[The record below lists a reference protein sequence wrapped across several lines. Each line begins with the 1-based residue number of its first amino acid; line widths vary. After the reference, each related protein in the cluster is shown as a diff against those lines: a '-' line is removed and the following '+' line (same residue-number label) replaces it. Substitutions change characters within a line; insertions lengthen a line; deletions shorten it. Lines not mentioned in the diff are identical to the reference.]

1 MRIFYVSRSGAVMA
15 ALAAAGA
22 AGVLAFPASPNATP
36 ASPPSCQIDVSR
48 SGAAVQIK
56 AIVSAK
62 GQKSG
67 SYRLIVGS
75 SGGNSSRINQSGD
88 YFVDNGSTVVGEV
101 SLGGRGSFNAHLLV
115 SADGQ
120 SVECSRRVSGAL

>member
-1 MRIFYVSRSGAVMA
+1 MRFFYVSRTGTVMA
-15 ALAAAGA
+15 ALAAAGT
-22 AGVLAFPASPNATP
+22 LAFPPSPNAAP
-36 ASPPSCQIDVSR
+36 SSPPSCQIDVSR
-48 SGAAVQIK
+48 LGGTVQIK

-101 SLGGRGSFNAHLLV
+101 SLGGRGSFNARLVV

-120 SVECSRRVSGAL
+120 SVGCTRRVSGAL